1 MSAAF
6 GDLPE
11 ASLIRSMTGFGAG
24 RGEAAGEA
32 LTVEL
37 RSVNGKFCE
46 VKPRLP
52 RELSSLETELVKTVK
67 ARLHR
72 GVVDVFVRRETASV
86 RGLLPQVDLAL
97 AAAYAKALRELKSEL
112 GLEGEP
118 SIRDLAQL
126 QGVISLGETAA
137 DPAAMGTA
145 LQAALLLALQAL
157 EEMRKRE
164 GEALA
169 RDLLARLDTI
179 EKGARSIAALAPRQ
193 VEAARERLNARIVEL
208 TRGIELDPARL
219 AQEVALIADRTD
231 VAEELTRLASHLE
244 QARGLVS
251 SDLPAGRKLE
261 FLVQEVNREINTI
274 GSKSQHAAIAAQVVD
289 LKAEL
294 ERVREQ
300 IQNVE

>member
-1 MSAAF
+1 
-6 GDLPE
+6 
-11 ASLIRSMTGFGAG
+11 MTGFGAG

-72 GVVDVFVRRETASV
+72 GVIDVFVRRESASG
-86 RGLLPQVDLAL
+86 RGMVPQVDLAL

-112 GLEGEP
+112 GLAGEP
-118 SIRDLAQL
+118 SIQDLAQM

-137 DPAAMGTA
+137 DPLAMGTA
-145 LQAALLLALQAL
+145 LQSALAAALEGL
-157 EEMRKRE
+157 EEMRRRE

-169 RDLLARLDTI
+169 RDLLGRLATL
-179 EKGARSIAALAPRQ
+179 EKGAQAIARLAPAQ
-193 VEAARERLNARIVEL
+193 VEAARERLNARIAEL
-208 TRGIELDPARL
+208 TRGVPLDPARL

-231 VAEELTRLASHLE
+231 VAEELTRLASHLD

-251 SDLPAGRKLE
+251 ADVPAGRKLE

-274 GSKSQHAAIAAQVVD
+274 GSKSQYAAIASQVVD

>member
-1 MSAAF
+1 M
-6 GDLPE
+6 
-11 ASLIRSMTGFGAG
+11 IRSMTGFGAG

-72 GVVDVFVRRETASV
+72 GVVDVFVRRETASA
-86 RGLLPQVDLAL
+86 RGLSPQVDLVL
-97 AAAYAKALRELKSEL
+97 AAAYAKALRALKSEL
-112 GLEGEP
+112 GLAGEP
-118 SIRDLAQL
+118 SIQDLAQM
-126 QGVISLGETAA
+126 QGVISLGESAA

-145 LQAALLLALQAL
+145 LQAALLQALEAL
-157 EEMRKRE
+157 EEMRQRE
-164 GEALA
+164 GEALG
-169 RDLLARLDTI
+169 RDLLARLLTI
-179 EKGARSIAALAPRQ
+179 EKGVQAIAQLAPTQ
-193 VEAARERLNARIVEL
+193 VEAARVRLDARIVEL
-208 TRGIELDPARL
+208 TRGIPLDPARL

-244 QARGLVS
+244 QARGLVTA
-251 SDLPAGRKLE
+251 DVPAGRKLE

>member
-1 MSAAF
+1 M
-6 GDLPE
+6 
-11 ASLIRSMTGFGAG
+11 IRSMTGFGAG

-67 ARLHR
+67 ARIQR
-72 GVVDVFVRRETASV
+72 GVVDVFVRRETASA
-86 RGLLPQVDLAL
+86 RGMSPQIDLPL

-137 DPAAMGTA
+137 DPASMGIA
-145 LQAALLLALQAL
+145 LQAALLQAL
-157 EEMRKRE
+157 DALEAMRKRE

-169 RDLLARLDTI
+169 RDLLARLATI
-179 EKGARSIAALAPRQ
+179 EKGAQAIALLAPAQ
-193 VEAARERLNARIVEL
+193 VEVARERLNARIVEL
-208 TRGIELDPARL
+208 TRGVPLDPARL

-231 VAEELTRLASHLE
+231 VAEELTRLASHLD
-244 QARGLVS
+244 QARGLVAA
-251 SDLPAGRKLE
+251 DVPAGRKLE

>member
-1 MSAAF
+1 
-6 GDLPE
+6 
-11 ASLIRSMTGFGAG
+11 MTGFGAG

-52 RELSSLETELVKTVK
+52 RELSALEAELVKTVK
-67 ARLHR
+67 ARLNR
-72 GVVDVFVRRETASV
+72 GVVEAFVRRESASA
-86 RGLLPQVDLAL
+86 RGMSPQVDLPL
-97 AAAYAKALRELKSEL
+97 AAAYAKALRELKNEL
-112 GLEGEP
+112 GLAGEP
-118 SIRDLAQL
+118 SIADIAPLD
-126 QGVISLGETAA
+126 GVISLGETPA
-137 DPAAMGTA
+137 DPASAAAALQTA
-145 LQAALLLALQAL
+145 LAAALEAL
-157 EEMRKRE
+157 ELMRRRE

-169 RDLLARLDTI
+169 QDLNSRLATI
-179 EKGARSIAALAPRQ
+179 EKGAQEIARLSPMQ
-193 VEAARERLNARIVEL
+193 VDAARERLNTRIAEL
-208 TRGIELDPARL
+208 TRGIPLDPARL

-231 VAEELTRLASHLE
+231 VAEELTRLASHLA
-244 QARGLVS
+244 QARGLIAG
-251 SDLPAGRKLE
+251 DAPAGRKLE

-274 GSKSQHAAIAAQVVD
+274 GSKSQHAGIAALVVD